1 MNSSNLKQKV
11 NNLPQR
17 PGVYLFN
24 DSTGQ
29 IIYVGKAK
37 SLKSRVGSYF
47 KINLDTS
54 SKTHALVSNINDVNF
69 IEVTSE
75 LEALILEAEL
85 IKKYNPKYN
94 IQLKDDKSY
103 LYISIRNEFL
113 KTSSGKIRLPS
124 VLALRKNQVKSNDV
138 NFGPYPSGNIVK
150 YIVKTIR
157 KLFPYRDCSQSK
169 FAKYN
174 KLKSPCLFGHIK
186 MCPAPCVYSN
196 SEDLKSYQDNIKK
209 IKNLLSGKT
218 ESVLRDIERQMQ
230 SASKSLDFE
239 KAAKYRDLL
248 NKFNYVRQN
257 FRSAD
262 DYIDNPYLIEDITQ
276 ASLKALVEVL
286 PFLKKEPLRIECY
299 DISNISGKEAVG
311 SMVVATEGK
320 IDKSEYKRFKVNF
333 KNTPDDFDMMYEVL
347 YRRFGHHPDVKNKLK
362 KWPVPDLVVLD
373 GGKGQV
379 SAGLAA
385 LQDLGIEVPLIGLAK
400 KFETIVLPDK
410 SEIKLSHDNAGLKL
424 LIQLRDESHRFAQ
437 KYHHL
442 LRKKS
447 LTN

>member
-1 MNSSNLKQKV
+1 M

-17 PGVYLFN
+17 PGVYLFSN
-24 DSTGQ
+24 SEGQ

-85 IKKYNPKYN
+85 IKKYDPKYN

-103 LYISIRNEFL
+103 LYLAIRNEFL
-113 KTSSGKIRLPS
+113 KTSFGKIRLPS

-218 ESVLRDIERQMQ
+218 ESVLKDIEKQMQ
-230 SASKSLDFE
+230 FASKSLDFE

-262 DYIDNPYLIEDITQ
+262 DYIDNPYLIDDITQ

-311 SMVVATEGK
+311 SMVVATDGK
-320 IDKSEYKRFKVNF
+320 IDKLEYKRFKVNF
-333 KNTPDDFDMMYEVL
+333 KNTPDDFDMLYEVL
-347 YRRFGHHPDVKNKLK
+347 YRRFNHHPDIKNKLK

-385 LQDLGIEVPLIGLAK
+385 LQDLGLEVPLIGLAK
-400 KFETIVLPDK
+400 KFETIVLSDK
-410 SEIKLSHDNAGLKL
+410 TEVKLPHDNAGLKL